1 MQSESDSFIANL
13 LHASMTLTPN
23 ERAQMLEENEEL
35 EQVYSEVAQKG
46 DTEAPSN
53 VEDEVDFH
61 YIAFVKSQ
69 KNGHLYQLDGDR
81 KQPIDLGLLTADQ
94 DMLSETCL
102 DVIRNMMAE
111 EADNPNFS
119 LMALV
124 EG

>member
-1 MQSESDSFIANL
+1 
-13 LHASMTLTPN
+13 
-23 ERAQMLEENEEL
+23 MLEGNEEL

-46 DTEAPSN
+46 DTEAPAN
-53 VEDEVDFH
+53 AEDEVDFH
-61 YIAFVKSQ
+61 YIAFVNSQ

-94 DMLSETCL
+94 DMLFETCL